1 MLSSSCGKAMKLI
14 LHLFYFFLLSI
25 YSYGSQGY
33 TDNYVIYMDSCSID
47 ISGYENMNN
56 GVLLRIRKSKIS
68 KINLNFN
75 KPSEKYIQK
84 TINKKIWITTGLYIQ
99 IFKNV
104 FSGEAIYLLF
114 YEQLEKGIAFSHF
127 SKEEIYDELKCLGQ
141 NGVSLEDLSLNDK
154 EQLGSE

>member
-1 MLSSSCGKAMKLI
+1 
-14 LHLFYFFLLSI
+14 
-25 YSYGSQGY
+25 
-33 TDNYVIYMDSCSID
+33 MDSCSID

-56 GVLLRIRKSKIS
+56 EVLLRIRKSKIS

-84 TINKKIWITTGLYIQ
+84 MINKKIWITTGLYIQ
-99 IFKNV
+99 IFKNE

-114 YEQLEKGIAFSHF
+114 YEQLEKGISFSHF